1 MLKINRNTPDEA
13 RHMNNLVLAL
23 ILTAQL
29 DSIYSHKVA
38 ISLETNFGIIADW
51 HDVATSLDELA
62 TKGKIDRVSINANG
76 NAVYGTSK

>member
-23 ILTAQL
+23 VLTAKL

-38 ISLETNFGIIADW
+38 TSLETNFGIIADW
-51 HDVATSLDELA
+51 HDVAISLDELA
-62 TKGKIDRVSINANG
+62 TKGKISRESINANG
-76 NAVYGTSK
+76 NVVYEVTK